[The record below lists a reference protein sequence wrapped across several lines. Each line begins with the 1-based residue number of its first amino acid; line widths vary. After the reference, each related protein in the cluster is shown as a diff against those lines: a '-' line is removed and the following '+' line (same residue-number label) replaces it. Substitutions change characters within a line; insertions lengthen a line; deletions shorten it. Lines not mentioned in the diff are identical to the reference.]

1 MVEREETI
9 REGKEK
15 STNLKQTFDAVRER
29 ERERERERRKESREL
44 FCRCVT
50 HLVELSSTS
59 SQVLERGERRKIFH
73 IHDSL
78 KKNLEIE
85 AKISLQQGVL

>member
-29 ERERERERRKESREL
+29 EREREKEREPRAI
-44 FCRCVT
+44 
-50 HLVELSSTS
+50 LSLRHT
-59 SQVLERGERRKIFH
+59 LG
-73 IHDSL
+73 
-78 KKNLEIE
+78 
-85 AKISLQQGVL
+85 